1 MTSEFDIDAYLSR
14 INYNGERTP
23 TLETLSALQ
32 SLHTR
37 FIPFEGLNPFLGLP
51 VSLDINSLQEKLV
64 QSGRGGYCFEHN
76 ILFST
81 MLRTLGFD
89 VTWHSARV
97 VWMVPEG
104 VTLPRTHM
112 TTLVRIDDQRY
123 MVDVG
128 YGGMTVTAPIKLV
141 TGVPQSTTHEPF
153 RLVKEDGLYL
163 LQTEFSGRWNSLY
176 RFDLQEQLLPDYEL
190 TNWYMSNSP
199 DSRFVAGLVAARVSP
214 GKRYALLNN
223 KFAVHNLNGE
233 TVRRVIMDV
242 GELRTVLTDNFH
254 INLAGLPN
262 LDQALQTLI
271 DRQ

>member
-14 INYNGERTP
+14 IGYTGQRTP
-23 TLETLSALQ
+23 TLETLAVLQ
-32 SLHTR
+32 SLHTQV
-37 FIPFEGLNPFLGLP
+37 IPFEALNPFLGLP
-51 VSLDINSLQEKLV
+51 VSLDIDSLQEKLV
-64 QSGRGGYCFEHN
+64 QGGRGGYCFEHN

-112 TTLVRIDDQRY
+112 TTLVQIADQRY

-128 YGGMTVTAPIKLV
+128 YGGMTVTSPIKLI
-141 TGVPQSTTHEPF
+141 TDITQPTTHEPF
-153 RLVKEDGLYL
+153 RLVNENGLYV
-163 LQTEFSGRWNSLY
+163 LQTEFAGRWNSLY
-176 RFDLQEQLLPDYEL
+176 RFDLQEQLQPDYEL

-223 KFAVHNLNGE
+223 KFAVHNLHGE
-233 TVRRVIMDV
+233 TVRRVVPDV
-242 GELRTVLTDNFH
+242 GELRTILTDDFQ

>member
-1 MTSEFDIDAYLSR
+1 MTHEVDIDTYLSR
-14 INYNGERTP
+14 IKYDGDRCP
-23 TLETLSALQ
+23 TLEVLASLQ
-32 SLHTR
+32 SLHTQH
-37 FIPFEGLNPFLGLP
+37 IPFEGLNPFLGLP
-51 VSLDINSLQEKLV
+51 VSLDLKSLQEKLV
-64 QSGRGGYCFEHN
+64 HGGRGGYCFEHN

-128 YGGMTVTAPIKLV
+128 YGGMTVTSPIKLV
-141 TGVPQSTTHEPF
+141 TDVAQPTTHEPF
-153 RLVKEDGLYL
+153 RLLREDGLYV
-163 LQTEFSGRWNSLY
+163 LQSEFMGRWNSLY
-176 RFDLQEQLLPDYEL
+176 RFDLQEQLMADYEL

-233 TVRRVIMDV
+233 TVKRVITDV
-242 GELRTVLTDNFH
+242 DEFRTVLMNDFH
-254 INLAGLPN
+254 INLTGLPK
-262 LDQALQTLI
+262 LDEALQSLI
-271 DRQ
+271 DRP